1 MYLYINIK
9 LHHCKA
15 NYNAK
20 KCQWTTHSTK
30 TWFDWGP
37 NPCRVLPRIKDHAN
51 VNLLAWMHQLIAQNT
66 AALVYTTGTHSLRAH
81 SFLSTSSNKQQ
92 SQHRTRSDSSACV
105 SFSKFWKN
113 WQSFDIRIAA
123 ACSQITCPKPA
134 LHIFRYRCRTPC
146 SPACCSRGPPFGCFV
161 CWRTLDIEARGRT
174 IERHAGCAMSL
185 SRIQKF
191 VLLLLHR
198 RQIAIFLVEILDMRS
213 IRTSVASV
221 ALVRTAWL
229 GCRVWRCTGL
239 WRPSASVGIRSLL
252 SEPLI
257 WQPLQ

>member
-1 MYLYINIK
+1 MNHTFDKKYDLTEAQTRVVCFLASKIMQTWIWLHGCIN
-9 LHHCKA
+9 
-15 NYNAK
+15 
-20 KCQWTTHSTK
+20 
-30 TWFDWGP
+30 
-37 NPCRVLPRIKDHAN
+37 
-51 VNLLAWMHQLIAQNT
+51 
-66 AALVYTTGTHSLRAH
+66 SLRGKKQLSSTRLERTHCALKVF
-81 SFLSTSSNKQQ
+81 SSTSSNKQH
-92 SQHRTRSDSSACV
+92 SQRRTRSDSSACV
-105 SFSKFWKN
+105 SFLKFEKK

-146 SPACCSRGPPFGCFV
+146 SPACCSRGPPSGCFV

-174 IERHAGCAMSL
+174 IERHAGGAMSL

-191 VLLLLHR
+191 VFLLLHR

-213 IRTSVASV
+213 IRTSWASV
-221 ALVRTAWL
+221 ALVRSAWL
-229 GCRVWRCTGL
+229 WCRVWRCIGL

-252 SEPLI
+252 SEPLF